1 MGLFNFW
8 KKWQESWEEPEEKP
22 PVLRYNEVQL
32 IAKTGYNLNSITY
45 KGVTVAV
52 AVYYKGQIGFT
63 KLVIDVMNPESME
76 LYGRKEYP
84 EKAYKPKLVAEAIEE
99 VMEKYFKAKQMEK
112 DRERKMESVGK
123 DLDWYLQR
131 RLPK

>member
-8 KKWQESWEEPEEKP
+8 KKWQESWEEPQEKP

-32 IAKTGYNLNSITY
+32 IAKTGYNLNAVTY

-52 AVYYKGQIGFT
+52 VVYYKGQIGFT

-76 LYGRKEYP
+76 LYGRKEYSG
-84 EKAYKPKLVAEAIEE
+84 KVYKPELVAEAIEE
-99 VMEKYFKAKQMEK
+99 VMEKYFEEKYIQK